1 VTGPGGRDVPDG
13 DVASDATGSDATG
26 SDAMTPVAEID
37 LGALRR
43 NVARLRERAGPSVSM
58 LVAVKADAY
67 GHGLLPVARAL
78 ADAGVGWLGVATPE
92 EAGRLRAGDIGGR
105 ILVFG
110 PLRGPALSRLIA
122 ARVDLTVTD
131 LNDVAA
137 VAAARHELGV
147 DAPPAKVHLKVDTG
161 MGRLGLA
168 AGHAV
173 RIARAV
179 DAADGLRLAGVW
191 THFACADEPSRDV
204 TERQRRAFE
213 AALTD
218 LDAAGLRPEVRH
230 AANSAALL
238 AWPATHYDLVRPGLS
253 VYGYAPGPEL
263 ATAATDLERVLTLTA
278 PVVFVKSVK
287 RGDPVSYGQRW
298 RAPDDT
304 TVATVRFGYADGYPR
319 ALTNLGEVA
328 LNGRRCRVVG
338 TVCMDQLMVD
348 VGHGDVTVG
357 DRAVL
362 FGPGGPGAD
371 ELAARIGTISY
382 ELLTRLG
389 GRVVRRYRPS

>member
-1 VTGPGGRDVPDG
+1 M
-13 DVASDATGSDATG
+13 A
-26 SDAMTPVAEID
+26 PVAEVD

-43 NVARLRERAGPSVSM
+43 NVARLRQRAGPGVSM

-78 ADAGVGWLGVATPE
+78 VDAGVGWLGVATPD
-92 EAGRLRAGDIGGR
+92 EAERLRGAGVGER

-110 PLRGPALSRLIA
+110 PLRGPALPRLIA

-131 LNDVAA
+131 LDDVAA
-137 VAAARHELGV
+137 VAAARDELGV
-147 DAPPAKVHLKVDTG
+147 DDPPARVHLKVDTG
-161 MGRLGLA
+161 MGRLGLDP
-168 AGHAV
+168 GHAV
-173 RIARAV
+173 RIAQAAN
-179 DAADGLRLAGVW
+179 DAAGLRLAGVW

-204 TERQRRAFE
+204 TERQRLAFD
-213 AALTD
+213 AALAD
-218 LDAAGLRPEVRH
+218 LDAAGLRPDVRH

-253 VYGYAPGPEL
+253 VYGYPPGPEL
-263 ATAATDLERVLTLTA
+263 AAAAAELEPVLTLTA
-278 PVVFVKSVK
+278 PVVFVKPVK

-298 RAPDDT
+298 RAPRDT

-338 TVCMDQLMVD
+338 TVCMDQLMVE
-348 VGHGDVTVG
+348 VGRGEVAVG

-362 FGPGGPGAD
+362 FGRGGPGAD
-371 ELAARIGTISY
+371 ELATRIGTIPY

-389 GRVVRRYRPS
+389 ARVVRRYRSS